1 MPREMPLYSNAQ
13 LDASKTRFR
22 GGKSLNFY
30 SDFSVIPL
38 VDSLSLSI
46 QEYPLKTNFAQRKYP
61 SPAEYAIQHHRRSSD
76 KETSA

>member
-1 MPREMPLYSNAQ
+1 MPVKHDLGEENLWI
-13 LDASKTRFR
+13 
-22 GGKSLNFY
+22 FY

-61 SPAEYAIQHHRRSSD
+61 SPAEYAIRHHRRSSD

>member
-1 MPREMPLYSNAQ
+1 MPVKHDSGEENLWIFAQ
-13 LDASKTRFR
+13 I
-22 GGKSLNFY
+22 
-30 SDFSVIPL
+30 FSVIPL

-61 SPAEYAIQHHRRSSD
+61 SPAEYAIRHHRRSSD